1 MARLTRLEMET
12 VIIYNDAEDTAMVS
26 TTSPTTKRKMAK
38 LMALDDQI
46 KLVEA
51 DAVTSIYELPK
62 KQVKLR
68 RKIKKVCNENATD
81 NE

>member
-68 RKIKKVCNENATD
+68 RKIKKVCNENTAD

>member
-1 MARLTRLEMET
+1 MAKLKRLGMET
-12 VIIYNDAEDTAMVS
+12 VIIYSNAEETAMVS
-26 TTSPTTKRKMAK
+26 TNSPTTKRKMAK

-46 KLVEA
+46 KLVDA

-68 RKIKKVCNENATD
+68 RKIKKSMQRKYSR
-81 NE
+81 

>member
-12 VIIYNDAEDTAMVS
+12 VIIYNDAEDTAMVR

-51 DAVTSIYELPK
+51 DALTSIYELPK

>member
-1 MARLTRLEMET
+1 MARLTRLEMAT
-12 VIIYNDAEDTAMVS
+12 MITYNDAEDTAIVC
-26 TTSPTTKRKMAK
+26 TTSPTTKRKMAR
-38 LMALDDQI
+38 LMTLDDQI

-51 DAVTSIYELPK
+51 DALTSIYEMPK

-68 RKIKKVCNENATD
+68 CKIKKVCNENTAY

>member
-1 MARLTRLEMET
+1 MVKLTRLEMET

-26 TTSPTTKRKMAK
+26 TTSPTTKRKTAK

-51 DAVTSIYELPK
+51 NAVTSIYEMPK
-62 KQVKLR
+62 KQIKLR
-68 RKIKKVCNENATD
+68 RKLKKVCNENTAD